1 MDCLY
6 SYSLYKVGARFEN
19 SYINLIAFSEENEE
33 DYAYISKALKG
44 RLPGD
49 ICGVTSYVRWCGAE
63 NASRPV
69 ILILINRDKQT
80 EDKLRLIFETVPHE
94 LYHAMAAVEERSQIK
109 SGTEILAK
117 EFGKACGI
125 FQRRLLSNIGY
136 EVVPKAK

>member
-1 MDCLY
+1 M
-6 SYSLYKVGARFEN
+6 
-19 SYINLIAFSEENEE
+19 
-33 DYAYISKALKG
+33 KG

-125 FQRRLLSNIGY
+125 FQRHLLSDMGY
-136 EVVPKAK
+136 EVVPQAK